1 MHCSYTYKKENFNEI
16 NQRRQCGGGGIMV
29 WGMLTPNGILNV
41 TKIVGKFKSVNY
53 LDLLSKNVV
62 RYIKLNTRPNFL
74 FVQDNCRVH
83 TTADIKTFLTNQGAN
98 LLPWPS
104 RSPDLNIIENVWKIL
119 SDIVYKDGQP
129 NSLANLEKRVFEA
142 VHTVN
147 NEKRHLIEHL
157 YASYLKRLTN
167 VLVSNGSVYKQ

>member
-1 MHCSYTYKKENFNEI
+1 M
-16 NQRRQCGGGGIMV
+16 
-29 WGMLTPNGILNV
+29 
-41 TKIVGKFKSVNY
+41 
-53 LDLLSKNVV
+53 

-129 NSLANLEKRVFEA
+129 NNLANLEKRVFEA